1 MATNILTFQWK
12 KEEPF
17 WRYSNLEE
25 CLSCL
30 KIFRVQVQVS
40 NAVYDPTHPFVS
52 APAVL
57 SALEYFKRKILKLE
71 GELKL
76 ESLVRISDVSHNEID
91 TFEMV
96 LLGTLT
102 TYVEEE
108 VSIRHDEATWQE
120 KLLFFHI
127 DKVWQ
132 WHW

>member
-1 MATNILTFQWK
+1 MF
-12 KEEPF
+12 
-17 WRYSNLEE
+17 
-25 CLSCL
+25 
-30 KIFRVQVQVS
+30 FRVHVQVS
-40 NAVYDPTHPFVS
+40 NAVYDPTHSFVS

-76 ESLVRISDVSHNEID
+76 ESLVRISDASHNEID

-102 TYVEEE
+102 TDVGEE

-120 KLLFFHI
+120 KLLFYHI

-132 WHW
+132 WH

>member
-1 MATNILTFQWK
+1 MSRS
-12 KEEPF
+12 
-17 WRYSNLEE
+17 RY
-25 CLSCL
+25 
-30 KIFRVQVQVS
+30 
-40 NAVYDPTHPFVS
+40 NAVYDPTNPFVS

-57 SALEYFKRKILKLE
+57 SALESFKRKILKLE

-76 ESLVRISDVSHNEID
+76 ESLVRISDASHNEID
-91 TFEMV
+91 TFEMM

-102 TYVEEE
+102 TDVEEE

-132 WHW
+132 WH